1 MSNSHNYNSL
11 CFREYFT
18 VSTHKGADMTR
29 PSTATLALIV
39 TLGFAPAAMAQE
51 GGSGTLQSGARGSE
65 LGRVVNGNTTTV
77 FESAGTNNLD
87 TARLQTWEKF
97 AEAHPK
103 IAKSLAYNSSL
114 ISDKAYLSKH
124 PALDSFFATH
134 PDIKQSMMENPGNF
148 VAIPPRPGE

>member
-1 MSNSHNYNSL
+1 
-11 CFREYFT
+11 
-18 VSTHKGADMTR
+18 
-29 PSTATLALIV
+29 
-39 TLGFAPAAMAQE
+39 
-51 GGSGTLQSGARGSE
+51 
-65 LGRVVNGNTTTV
+65 VNGNTTTV

-87 TARLQTWEKF
+87 TARLQTWEEF
-97 AEAHPK
+97 AEGHPK

-124 PALDSFFATH
+124 PALDSFFAAQ